1 MESGHLARALL
12 LHRAL
17 CTRVCR
23 ARKAGV
29 GQTWHAE
36 TWRRGGAGINSEGG
50 KARNNRRKGLILPVF
65 AFSLFISRK
74 CTLAPLPAAQALKLL
89 SRDTNYTNCHQFPER
104 NPWEFVKS
112 VSPAQALKGLI
123 SSSSLSASAAFT
135 SLSTINPP
143 PSAVLLRR
151 TGQPSTALAV
161 CFLSPLF
168 YARPPAGTSRETA
181 ADDCVHAAARVRS
194 AHAHAL
200 LVRRPPNP
208 PALSQA

>member
-135 SLSTINPP
+135 SLSTINP
-143 PSAVLLRR
+143 
-151 TGQPSTALAV
+151 QPSTALAV
-161 CFLSPLF
+161 CFPSPLL
-168 YARPPAGTSRETA
+168 YARPPARTSRETA
-181 ADDCVHAAARVRS
+181 RARTAS
-194 AHAHAL
+194 TK
-200 LVRRPPNP
+200 P
-208 PALSQA
+208 LSGASPMAQE